1 MSDLER
7 ARGRRNQKTKQ
18 NSKEEVRFAVDTQK
32 IQRLEEEGSRR
43 RKQGRQGDQTQLEIV
58 MSLMNK

>member
-18 NSKEEVRFAVDTQK
+18 KSKEEVRFAVDTQK